1 MEDFERLPEVG
12 LGWKTISHEEHL
24 VFFGETII
32 SERACGVTEQIL
44 AISYDKARCIVS
56 SYP

>member
-24 VFFGETII
+24 VFFGETVI

-44 AISYDKARCIVS
+44 AI
-56 SYP
+56 